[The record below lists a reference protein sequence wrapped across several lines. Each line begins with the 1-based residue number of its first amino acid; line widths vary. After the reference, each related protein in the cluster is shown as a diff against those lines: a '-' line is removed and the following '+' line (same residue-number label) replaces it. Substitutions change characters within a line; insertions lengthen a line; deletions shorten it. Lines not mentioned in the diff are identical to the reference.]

1 MECWNNG
8 IPNYP
13 VTELP
18 NYPVTQLPNNPIN
31 QLPKKMLATRIIPCL
46 DVEDGRVVKGI
57 KFKNIKEAGDPVD
70 LAAFY
75 NQQGADELTFLDI
88 GASYRSREIMI
99 EVVERVS
106 SQIFIPLTVGGG
118 IREVGDMRRILNAG
132 ADKVAICTAAI
143 KNPSLISE
151 GAEKFGS
158 QCIVLSI
165 DAKQSGNSWS
175 AFINGGRVNSGID
188 ALEWAKQGEQL
199 GAGEILLNSIDMDGT
214 RQGYDLELTRT
225 VSELVNIPVIA
236 SGGAG
241 TLEQMLDAIF
251 QGKADAVLLASLL
264 HYGEYTISDIKDYL
278 RDKGVTTR

>member
-1 MECWNNG
+1 
-8 IPNYP
+8 
-13 VTELP
+13 
-18 NYPVTQLPNNPIN
+18 
-31 QLPKKMLATRIIPCL
+31 MLAIRIIPCL

-57 KFKNIKEAGDPVD
+57 KFKNIKDAGDPVE
-70 LAAFY
+70 LAALY

-99 EVVERVS
+99 EVVEKVS
-106 SQIFIPLTVGGG
+106 SQVFIPLTVGGG
-118 IREVGDMRRILNAG
+118 IREVSDMRRILNAG

-165 DAKQSGNSWS
+165 DAKRNGNSWS
-175 AFINGGRVNSGID
+175 AYINGGRVNSGID
-188 ALEWAKQGEQL
+188 ALEWAKQGEQM

-214 RQGYDLELTRT
+214 KQGYDLELTRT
-225 VSELVNIPVIA
+225 VSVLVNIPVIA

-241 TLEQMLDAIF
+241 TLEQMLDAIV

-264 HYGEYTISDIKDYL
+264 HYGEYKISDIKKYL
-278 RDKGVTTR
+278 KDKGVITR

>member
-1 MECWNNG
+1 
-8 IPNYP
+8 
-13 VTELP
+13 
-18 NYPVTQLPNNPIN
+18 
-31 QLPKKMLATRIIPCL
+31 MLATRIIPCL

-57 KFKNIKEAGDPVD
+57 KFKNIKDAGDPVE
-70 LAAFY
+70 LAALY

-99 EVVERVS
+99 EVVEQVS
-106 SQIFIPLTVGGG
+106 SKVFIPLTVGGG

-165 DAKQSGNSWS
+165 DAKRNGESWS
-175 AFINGGRVNSGID
+175 AYINGGRVNSGID
-188 ALEWAKQGEQL
+188 ALKWAKQGEQM

-214 RQGYDLELTRT
+214 KQGYDLELTRT

-241 TLEQMLDAIF
+241 TLEQMLDAII

-264 HYGEYTISDIKDYL
+264 HYGEYRISDIKNYL
-278 RDKGVTTR
+278 KDKGVTIR

>member
-1 MECWNNG
+1 
-8 IPNYP
+8 
-13 VTELP
+13 
-18 NYPVTQLPNNPIN
+18 
-31 QLPKKMLATRIIPCL
+31 MLAIRIIPCL

-57 KFKNIKEAGDPVD
+57 KFKNIRDAGDPVE
-70 LAAFY
+70 LAALY
-75 NQQGADELTFLDI
+75 NEQGADELTFLDI
-88 GASYRSREIMI
+88 GASYQSREIMI
-99 EVVERVS
+99 EVVEKVS
-106 SQIFIPLTVGGG
+106 SQVFIPLTVGGG
-118 IREVGDMRRILNAG
+118 IREVTDMRRILNAG

-143 KNPSLISE
+143 KNPSLITD

-165 DAKQSGNSWS
+165 DAKRDGKSWY

-188 ALEWAKQGEQL
+188 ALEWAKKGERL

-214 RQGYDLELTRT
+214 KQGYDLDLTRK

-241 TLEQMLDAIF
+241 TMEQMYDAIV

-264 HYGEYTISDIKDYL
+264 HYGEYTVEDIKKFL
-278 RDKGVTTR
+278 KDKGVTVR

>member
-1 MECWNNG
+1 
-8 IPNYP
+8 
-13 VTELP
+13 
-18 NYPVTQLPNNPIN
+18 
-31 QLPKKMLATRIIPCL
+31 MLATRIIPCL

-57 KFKNIKEAGDPVD
+57 KFKNIKDAGDPVE
-70 LAAFY
+70 LAALY

-99 EVVERVS
+99 EVVEKVS
-106 SQIFIPLTVGGG
+106 SQVFIPLTVGGG
-118 IREVGDMRRILNAG
+118 IREVADMRRILNAG

-165 DAKQSGNSWS
+165 DAKRNGDSWS
-175 AFINGGRVNSGID
+175 AYINGGRVNSGID
-188 ALEWAKQGEQL
+188 ALEWAKQGEQM
-199 GAGEILLNSIDMDGT
+199 GSGEILLNSIDMDGT
-214 RQGYDLELTRT
+214 KQGYDLELTRT

-241 TLEQMLDAIF
+241 TLEQMLDAIVL
-251 QGKADAVLLASLL
+251 GKADAVLLASLL
-264 HYGEYTISDIKDYL
+264 HYGEYTISDIKKYL
-278 RDKGVTTR
+278 RHKGVTTR